1 MDEALH
7 LCVVADGIGGHNAGE
22 VASRLA
28 VDAVSAFIAD
38 PQSRPWEFGYESA
51 VSPAGNL
58 LRTAIHLAN
67 ERILE
72 AAGASRDLA
81 GMATTIVA
89 ALVVGDRLSVC
100 HVGDSRLYVSKNGRL
115 RQLTHDDSWTASVL
129 AADPSADSVALE
141 HHPMRHALTNVVGV
155 RSATDVHVVE
165 ERLGGGEV
173 LLLCTDGVH
182 ATLDARQL
190 QHFLTDRVD
199 PGEAAADIVTSALI
213 HGSRDN
219 CTAVVA
225 RYLPGVQP
233 RSASACI

>member
-100 HVGDSRLYVSKNGRL
+100 HVGDMTLHGVTAEVTWNVAATVTGETIAGRA
-115 RQLTHDDSWTASVL
+115 LTSFPFSTFNLTKPSVPLL
-129 AADPSADSVALE
+129 ASADDKIQLE
-141 HHPMRHALTNVVGV
+141 
-155 RSATDVHVVE
+155 VE
-165 ERLGGGEV
+165 FR
-173 LLLCTDGVH
+173 CKRT
-182 ATLDARQL
+182 
-190 QHFLTDRVD
+190 
-199 PGEAAADIVTSALI
+199 PI
-213 HGSRDN
+213 
-219 CTAVVA
+219 
-225 RYLPGVQP
+225 
-233 RSASACI
+233 